1 MTDLVCRQDVI
12 DALKKAYWDK
22 DIQSAKDDPC
32 IVDSIIDW
40 AIRQVKNVK
49 STTGETE

>member
-1 MTDLVCRQDVI
+1 MKDLINRQEVI

-32 IVDSIIDW
+32 IVDALIDW
-40 AIRQVKNVK
+40 AIRQVKSVP
-49 STTGETE
+49 SPTGETE